1 MSEIVSLIPDLEHLL
16 RHSSDARRSETLRRI
31 TDLFLED
38 AGRFGPEHIE
48 LFDDVF
54 TRLVIEIET
63 EARALLAQRL
73 APCANAPERVVTQLA
88 CDDDIKV
95 AGPVLLQSGRL
106 RDDDLIAIAKTK
118 SQAHLLAIAGR
129 PRVNPALTDVLVGR
143 GDSTVVNNVAANP
156 GARFSEAGF
165 TALFRRAERDEGLI
179 AAVGR
184 RTDIPPR
191 LFRSLLIQAT
201 EVVQRRLLATARPD
215 AQAEIRRILAGV
227 ANEIGAKTAAVRNYA
242 AAQQTIDA
250 LRAQGRLAEAEL
262 SEFARAGRY
271 EETVAALSALCGVRI
286 ETVDRL
292 LGGERSDPV
301 LILCKALGV
310 EWPTARAIIAVHA
323 GKRLVSPQLFDS
335 AHTNFERL
343 SSGTAQRVLK
353 FWQRR
358 ETNQSTPD

>member
-1 MSEIVSLIPDLEHLL
+1 MPEIVSLIPELEQLL

-38 AGRFGPEHIE
+38 AGRFGPDHVE

-54 TRLVIEIET
+54 TRLVVEIET

-73 APCANAPERVVTQLA
+73 APCANAPERIVTRLA
-88 CDDDIKV
+88 QDDDITV
-95 AGPVLLQSGRL
+95 AGPVLLQSTRI
-106 RDDDLIAIAKTK
+106 RDDDLLAIAKTK

-129 PRVNPALTDVLVGR
+129 PRVNTALTDVLVGR
-143 GDSTVVNNVAANP
+143 GNSRVVNNVAANP

-165 TALFRRAERDEGLI
+165 TALFKRAERDEGLI
-179 AAVGR
+179 TTVGR
-184 RTDIPPR
+184 RNDIPPR
-191 LFRSLLIQAT
+191 LFRTLLIQAT
-201 EVVQRRLLATARPD
+201 EVVQRRLLATAHPD
-215 AQAEIRRILAGV
+215 AQAEIRRILASV
-227 ANEIGAKTAAVRNYA
+227 ANEIGAKTAAVRDYA
-242 AAQQTIDA
+242 AAQQTISA
-250 LRAQGRLAEAEL
+250 LRAQGRLAEAAL
-262 SEFARAGRY
+262 SEFAREGRY

-323 GKRLVSPQLFDS
+323 GKRPVSPQLFDT

-358 ETNQSTPD
+358 EAAPSAP